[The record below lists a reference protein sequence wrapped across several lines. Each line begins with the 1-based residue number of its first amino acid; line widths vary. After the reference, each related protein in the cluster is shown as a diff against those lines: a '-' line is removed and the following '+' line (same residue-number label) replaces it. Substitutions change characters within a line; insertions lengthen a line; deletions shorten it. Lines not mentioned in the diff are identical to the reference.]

1 MQNLNLQILWLNDSL
16 GFCIN
21 CQTPKGIIPLTSYY
35 FWPISDAW
43 EQLKVELDSKL
54 ESSYKTTIEK
64 LVADLEVAVQKD
76 DFKSMETLSEDL
88 KKKMME
94 IGQKVYSQDGETN
107 TESGSNPVNDE
118 PIETDFSVEK

>member
-1 MQNLNLQILWLNDSL
+1 
-16 GFCIN
+16 
-21 CQTPKGIIPLTSYY
+21 
-35 FWPISDAW
+35 
-43 EQLKVELDSKL
+43 
-54 ESSYKTTIEK
+54 
-64 LVADLEVAVQKD
+64 
-76 DFKSMETLSEDL
+76 METLSEDL